1 VRGPGELVRIGF
13 IARYFPAL
21 SETFVQS
28 EALGVQA
35 AGDAVRVYSLGTRA
49 DHVHVTVP
57 PELEVVQIPRRPL
70 AGRLRADSA
79 GMRWLRD
86 HQRPKDVARLPW
98 LRARLGDI
106 DHLHTHF
113 AGEAAEWA
121 HALHLDLGLPYS
133 LVVHAADLFK
143 PRPSFL
149 EVLRGASTVF
159 TVAQHHVDLLAKED
173 ISATLCR
180 CGPDLARFQPEPL
193 SSGPLRALFVGR
205 DVPKKGLDALLAAW
219 PEAAGPDDALHVV
232 SDASR
237 SWPRGV
243 TGHGFRTPAQVREHL
258 AWANLFVLPCRR
270 ASDGDMDGVPLA
282 LMEALAVGRP
292 VVSTALSGIPEL
304 VDPEV
309 GWLLPPDDPAALVS
323 ALREASAEERA
334 RRGARGPAR
343 LRARGFTLA
352 SQVAGVRKA
361 WSA

>member
-1 VRGPGELVRIGF
+1 MRVGF
-13 IARYFPAL
+13 HARYFPAL
-21 SETFVQS
+21 SETFVQA

-35 AGDAVRVYSLGTRA
+35 AGDAVRVFSLGTRA
-49 DHVHVTVP
+49 DSVHVTVP
-57 PELEVVQIPRRPL
+57 PELEVVHVPRRPL
-70 AGRLRADSA
+70 TGRLRTDSA
-79 GMRWLRD
+79 GMRWLQA

-98 LRARLGDI
+98 LRARLADV
-106 DHLHTHF
+106 DHLHAHF

-143 PRPSFL
+143 PRPAFV
-149 EVLRGASTVF
+149 EVLRAASTVF
-159 TVAQHHVDLLAKED
+159 TVAQHHVDLLGREGV
-173 ISATLCR
+173 SATLCR
-180 CGPDLARFQPEPL
+180 CGPDLERFKLQPLPG
-193 SSGPLRALFVGR
+193 GPLRALFVGR
-205 DVPKKGLDALLAAW
+205 DVPKKGLDTLLAAW

-232 SDASR
+232 SDAQR

-243 TGHGFRTPAQVREHL
+243 TSHGSRTPDQVRAHL

-270 ASDGDMDGVPLA
+270 APDGDMDGVPLA

-309 GWLLPPDDPAALVS
+309 GWLLPPGEPEALVD
-323 ALREASAEERA
+323 ALRSATPEERA
-334 RRGARGPAR
+334 RRGARGPER

-352 SQVAGVRKA
+352 SQVAGVRQA
-361 WSA
+361 WTA